1 MRKYIKVI
9 YELVPFKKAIF
20 LLLRTIC
27 SVPSPLSRHLNFIGE
42 FTLSIEDKKIKMF
55 HYGYLIENLLF
66 WGGPLGSYE
75 KISLKYWIL
84 LCHKCNY
91 IHDVGA
97 NTGIYA
103 LIAKALNPDAEV
115 IAYEPVGRVYKKL
128 NKNIDINH
136 YDIRSYEIGLSDY
149 DGVAT
154 IYDTDTDHI
163 YSVTVNANLND
174 PCVQTIKK
182 EINVNRL
189 DTMFDKESFG
199 GLDLIKIDV
208 ETHEP
213 EVLKGLGELLDH
225 YRPTM
230 FIEVLT
236 QSVGDQ
242 LMEILNGTGYL
253 YFQIDEINEP
263 KRVDVIC
270 PQTDVST
277 KTSDSEA
284 NYIICDSDVASY
296 LRLI

>member
-1 MRKYIKVI
+1 MKAVYD
-9 YELVPFKKAIF
+9 LVPFKRAIF
-20 LLLRTIC
+20 LLLRSIW
-27 SVPSPLSRHLNFIGE
+27 SVPSRLSRHLNFTGE
-42 FTLSIEDKKIKMF
+42 FTLLIETKKIKMI

-75 KISLKYWIL
+75 KISLKYWMK

-103 LIAKALNPDAEV
+103 LIAKGLNPDAEV
-115 IAYEPVGRVYKKL
+115 VAYEPVPRVFQKL
-128 NKNIDINH
+128 NRNIEVNH
-136 YDIRSYEIGLSDY
+136 FDIRSYQVGLSDY

-163 YSVTVNANLND
+163 YSVTVNANLHDEGVN
-174 PCVQTIKK
+174 VIQK
-182 EINVNRL
+182 EIKVSRF
-189 DTMFDKESFG
+189 DTLFEKESFG

-213 EVLKGLGELLDH
+213 EVLKGIGALLGQ

-236 QSVGDQ
+236 PSVADQ
-242 LMEILNGTGYL
+242 LMELLDGSGYL
-253 YFQIDEINEP
+253 YYQIDEINEP
-263 KRVDVIC
+263 IQVDVIC
-270 PQTDVST
+270 PKTDPNT

-284 NYIICDSDVASY
+284 NYMICHSDVANY
-296 LRLI
+296 LGLIL